1 MKRASKLFTPK
12 NTIKSELHT
21 IPLKVTK
28 IYSVITGLILI
39 VLTSCINEDLN
50 IDPNRPTFV
59 PTTSLIVTAE
69 KKLVDNLRNES
80 VSLRGSALFVQQLS
94 QNTYTSQSRYD
105 IPFGYSAEYWS
116 ELYKVLNNL
125 QEIIDLN
132 TDPSTK
138 DIVTAS
144 GAGRNANQIAISRI
158 LKSYAYYA
166 LTDVFGN
173 IPYNSYGNNDPDF
186 QALQQN
192 PDNITPKYASQEKI
206 YPDILNELKQAADT
220 LLKYSNEVTFGKSDI
235 IYAGNN
241 GKWAKFANSLR
252 LRFST
257 RLKAKNPDLYQSHF
271 SDALNK
277 GVFTSNDDNAVY
289 KYSTVAPKEDPLYR
303 ATVTANRKDF
313 AISHIFVNLLKG
325 ENSQLPVADPRL
337 SVYALKNSA
346 GNFVGLP
353 YGMTEAQAGKFSAQ
367 NISLPGA
374 LYNAANYGEVLQEYS
389 EVAFLIS
396 EFNEWSQ
403 SDYEKAVKAS
413 LEKWGIPSADIQ
425 NYVNALPAANQQ
437 NVLNQKY
444 IALFTQFLESWS
456 EYRRTG
462 YPNFLVKRNDVVFN
476 GIVEGE
482 NVSYTFNPLFG
493 DGGVPSRLYYPVKE
507 QTVNKESYQD
517 AIASQGGDVIET
529 KLWIF
534 K

>member
-1 MKRASKLFTPK
+1 MK
-12 NTIKSELHT
+12 IKS
-21 IPLKVTK
+21 
-28 IYSVITGLILI
+28 IYSLFVVFLLAGFL
-39 VLTSCINEDLN
+39 SCINEDLN

-116 ELYKVLNNL
+116 GLYKVLNNL
-125 QEIIDLN
+125 QEIIHLN
-132 TDPSTK
+132 TDPATK
-138 DIVTAS
+138 EIVTAN
-144 GAGRNANQIAISRI
+144 GAGRNATQIAISRV

-206 YPDILNELKQAADT
+206 YADMLDELKQAGDT
-220 LLKYSNEVTFGKSDI
+220 LRKYSGEKTFGNSDI

-241 GKWAKFANSLR
+241 DKWTKFAQSLR
-252 LRFST
+252 LRFAT
-257 RLKAKNPDLYQSHF
+257 RLKAKNPSLYQSHF
-271 SDALNK
+271 SDALSK
-277 GVFTSNDDNAVY
+277 GVFTSNADNAVY
-289 KYSTVAPKEDPLYR
+289 KYAAAAPNEAPLYR

-313 AISHIFVNLLKG
+313 AVSHVFINLLKG

-337 SVYALKNSA
+337 SIYALKNSV
-346 GNFVGLP
+346 GEFVGLP
-353 YGMTEAQAGKFSAQ
+353 YGLSESEAGKFSAL
-367 NISLPGA
+367 NVSLPGA
-374 LYNAANYGEVLQEYS
+374 VYNAANYGEVLQEYS

-396 EFNEWSQ
+396 EFNNWSQ
-403 SDYEKAVKAS
+403 ADYEKAVRAS
-413 LEKWGIPSADIQ
+413 LEKWGVPGADAA
-425 NYVNALPAANQQ
+425 NYVSALPAANQQ

-444 IALFTQFLESWS
+444 IALFTQFLEGWS

-462 YPNFLVKRNDVVFN
+462 FPNFLVKKNDVVFN
-476 GIVEGE
+476 GTIEGKS
-482 NVSYTFNPLFG
+482 VTYTFSPLFG

-507 QTVNKESYQD
+507 QTVNRENYQG
-517 AIASQGGDVIET
+517 AIAAQGGDVIET